1 MKMERE
7 YTACVK
13 VEPINMKF
21 ADEDLSHRDFLGALI
36 NLGIER
42 DCIGDIL
49 VGDGK
54 TYVYC
59 TEAMGAFIAENLSK
73 VKHTD
78 VKCQR
83 VPTDECTLVP
93 EYEELRV
100 NVASE
105 RVDAMVAGVYN
116 LSRTVAARLITSEYI
131 SINGIIAKN
140 AGKTVRVGDAVSVR
154 NHGKFYYDGI
164 DGTTKKNRL
173 YIRIRKCI

>member
-1 MKMERE
+1 MEEKE

-13 VEPINMKF
+13 AEPLNVRF

-49 VGDGK
+49 VGENV
-54 TYVYC
+54 TYIYA
-59 TEAMGAFIAENLSK
+59 TAAMGPFIAENLAK

-78 VKCQR
+78 VKCEL
-83 VPTDECTLVP
+83 VDPEECTLVP
-93 EYEELRV
+93 QFDEVRV

-105 RVDAMVAGVYN
+105 RVDAIVAGVYN

-131 SINGIIAKN
+131 SINGTVVKSG
-140 AGKTVRVGDAVSVR
+140 GKTVPVGAAVSVR

-164 DGTTKKNRL
+164 DGTTKKSRL
-173 YIRIRKCI
+173 YIRIRKCL